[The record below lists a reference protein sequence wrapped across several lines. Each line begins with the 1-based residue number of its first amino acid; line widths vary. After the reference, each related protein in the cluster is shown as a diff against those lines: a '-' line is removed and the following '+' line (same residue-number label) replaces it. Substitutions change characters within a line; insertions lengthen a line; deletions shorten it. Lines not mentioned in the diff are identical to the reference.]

1 MPWGNGT
8 GPTSRGPMTGRGR
21 GFCRGTGQPGN
32 VTQILGSLA
41 LGLLTW
47 GGRALSQRTSTGPAL
62 PRSEPPPSLEVFPDQ
77 RAIGAGD
84 GEAGLAE
91 LQDQA
96 RSLERQLEALRQRIR
111 RLESQGSR

>member
-1 MPWGNGT
+1 MPWENGT
-8 GPTSRGPMTGRGR
+8 GPTGRGPMTGRGR
-21 GFCRGTGQPGN
+21 GFCRGTGQPGI

-47 GGRALSQRTSTGPAL
+47 GGRALSRRSSTGPPL
-62 PRSEPPPSLEVFPDQ
+62 PPSEPPPSLGVFPDH

-84 GEAGLAE
+84 RETGLAE

-96 RSLERQLEALRQRIR
+96 RSLERQLEALRQQMR
-111 RLESQGSR
+111 RLESQDSR